1 MHSFILSFAS
11 FYCILIMC
19 QSLYKINNTWFLLL
33 MSSELMGKI
42 DEQIYKLPKWQV
54 LLQGHEQKCCGI
66 PENWATN
73 CAWKNYEVTT
83 KLGLEWQVGHLCVI
97 VHVLSVWALQG
108 GGRAKALWKGLSPI
122 RRHHLHPLE
131 IISLFFF
138 FFFKW
143 WERDR

>member
-97 VHVLSVWALQG
+97 VHVFIRMSIA
-108 GGRAKALWKGLSPI
+108 GRGKSKGVVKGTESDWEAPST
-122 RRHHLHPLE
+122 
-131 IISLFFF
+131 SLGNNKPFF